1 MTYEELL
8 RTTPAELY
16 RMQLHSQRKLE
27 RQWEKDRIIIA
38 SIING
43 YSKRKVKPRDVI
55 QLELDKKRVG
65 IEITKEEIDKTLK
78 AWGLN

>member
-1 MTYEELL
+1 
-8 RTTPAELY
+8 
-16 RMQLHSQRKLE
+16 MQLHSQRKLE